1 MSAELELAE
10 QGLRKPANFA
20 VLALDGFRL
29 LLPQNEIH
37 RLEPMEDIEPVE
49 GDETHAGWATLDDKR
64 WPVYCLSAN
73 LRAMAAIPASR
84 RVCVLLEHLDRY
96 FGLACEQVGILK
108 GTQMRVFPLPAC
120 MRTPGTP
127 VRALAIHQD
136 RVLSVTCKAALA
148 AFGDGRTCA

>member
-1 MSAELELAE
+1 MRAEPELAE
-10 QGLRKPANFA
+10 HGLRKPAHFVA
-20 VLALDGFRL
+20 IALDGFRL

-37 RLEPMEDIEPVE
+37 RLEPVEDIEPVE
-49 GDETHAGWATLDDKR
+49 GDETHAGWATLNEKR

-73 LRAMAAIPASR
+73 LRAMAAIPTSR
-84 RVCVLLEHLDRY
+84 RICVLLEHADRY
-96 FGLACEQVGILK
+96 FGLACEEVVILK

-127 VRALAIHQD
+127 IRALAIHQE

-148 AFGDGRTCA
+148 AFGDGRTHA